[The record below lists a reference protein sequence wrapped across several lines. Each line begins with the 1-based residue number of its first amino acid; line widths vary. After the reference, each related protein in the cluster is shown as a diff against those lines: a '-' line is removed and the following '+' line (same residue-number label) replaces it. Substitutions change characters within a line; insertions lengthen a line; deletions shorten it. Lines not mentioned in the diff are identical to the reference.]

1 MIEINDGTAVITAPE
16 LAQEFGKRV
25 VGGLL
30 KACRAYVPTRENLE
44 GKKEHCDVSLK
55 GGAIYLGTDH
65 SVYAAVIRPNVVD
78 MCKKKSPLRDAMVQV
93 GPNVS
98 AKLNYGVASPWLK
111 THEKN
116 IRAATFGPDGI
127 RLIVADGMIELD
139 LSPTAESGEYAELVS
154 QTLAERV
161 LSDNLLLG
169 PHSLADVVD
178 SSYAVLAVSADS
190 AWYQQL
196 VDLDSDVFQMKFRPE
211 LIPDGNH
218 TLSVYGDPE
227 GGKIVRVTTT
237 NEAVDVD
244 QYFRVLDLTA

>member
-1 MIEINDGTAVITAPE
+1 MIEINDGVAVIDAPE

-25 VGGLL
+25 VGGLM

-44 GKKEHCDVSLK
+44 GKKEHCDVSMK
-55 GGAIYLGTDH
+55 DGALHLGTDH
-65 SVYAAVIRPNVVD
+65 SVYAAIIRPNVVD
-78 MCKKKSPLRDAMVQV
+78 MCKKKSPLRDAMEQLSGTV
-93 GPNVS
+93 N

-116 IRAATFGPDGI
+116 IRSAVVGPCGI
-127 RLIVADGMIELD
+127 RLIVAEGMVELD
-139 LSPTAESGEYAELVS
+139 LTPTEESIDYAEQVAT
-154 QTLAERV
+154 TLAERV
-161 LSDNLLLG
+161 LTDNLLLG

-190 AWYQQL
+190 AWYQQT

-211 LIPDGNH
+211 LIPDGSH
-218 TLSVYGDPE
+218 TLSVYDDPE

-237 NEAVDVD
+237 NSAVDID